1 MKEYKYLYRK
11 MLDRNVIRAA
21 YKKLRKGKTKRNE
34 IKYIDAHLEQE
45 VEKMRE
51 MILNTRPCNVE
62 HPEKAFRPPE
72 HQPKIIH
79 EHGKDRIIY
88 MPDIYE
94 QWLHHIIVQILEPI
108 VRATAYPYSCGSF
121 PNRGAH
127 YGKER
132 LVKWIHSEK
141 NLRYFAKLDIRHFY
155 NNIRHDVLKREL
167 EIRIKDEWFI
177 HIIMLC
183 LSSFDKGVPLGFY
196 ISQWLANY
204 FLEPLDK
211 AIMENHKVYMRYMDD
226 MVIFGG
232 NKKELHKEV
241 EKIKMLLGQRFRLR
255 LKDNYQVSKFIYKG
269 KGRCLDYMGF
279 KFYREKTTMRKSIM
293 ISAVRLARKL
303 YKAKAS
309 GRGYYYLW
317 IYAMISYMGWFSN
330 TDTYACYWHNI
341 KPMVDIGKLKTIISR
356 RDRHES
362 MEKRTLQQT
371 TVGASADIDRTVHA
385 AQKHPSGTP

>member
-1 MKEYKYLYRK
+1 

-51 MILNTRPCNVE
+51 TILNTRPCNVE
-62 HPEKAFRPPE
+62 HPEKAFHPPE
-72 HQPKIIH
+72 HQPKIIR

-94 QWLHHIIVQILEPI
+94 QWLHHIIIQILEPI

-155 NNIRHDVLKREL
+155 NSIRHDVLKREL

-196 ISQWLANY
+196 VSQWLANY

-211 AIMENHKVYMRYMDD
+211 VIIENQKVYMRYMDD

-330 TDTYACYWHNI
+330 TDTYA
-341 KPMVDIGKLKTIISR
+341 
-356 RDRHES
+356 
-362 MEKRTLQQT
+362 
-371 TVGASADIDRTVHA
+371 
-385 AQKHPSGTP
+385 